1 MIPLCRHQLRD
12 RPGGRGSS
20 AIVGH
25 WFCLR
30 GGDALPIQSS
40 AGVTPNS
47 NSQASLRRYP
57 CRVERASRRSARS
70 GGPHA
75 IRPRRG
81 RSDCRASDELLRRG
95 QRLWPTDPHAAS
107 DCCRKTCWL
116 ARPSTTAS
124 RRRPNQRRGPRGG
137 CRCDAPSRTRSVR
150 ESIAAVAG
158 RDPNRFFSRSLKRS
172 EAADGFELRQVRAEA
187 LMPSVE
193 RCGTLWPPDPFLGE
207 VLAGGRLVP
216 DEPLN
221 AAVVVADLDGVW
233 HVADY
238 IEQQL
243 LASRDGGD

>member
-1 MIPLCRHQLRD
+1 M
-12 RPGGRGSS
+12 
-20 AIVGH
+20 
-25 WFCLR
+25 
-30 GGDALPIQSS
+30 
-40 AGVTPNS
+40 
-47 NSQASLRRYP
+47 RRA
-57 CRVERASRRSARS
+57 VE
-70 GGPHA
+70 
-75 IRPRRG
+75 
-81 RSDCRASDELLRRG
+81 
-95 QRLWPTDPHAAS
+95 
-107 DCCRKTCWL
+107 
-116 ARPSTTAS
+116 
-124 RRRPNQRRGPRGG
+124 
-137 CRCDAPSRTRSVR
+137 TRSVR
-150 ESIAAVAG
+150 ELIAAVAG

-216 DEPLN
+216 DEPLS